1 MQYGT
6 YPLCFSVTS
15 QPLSRPVTVLKP
27 YRFSVHTFRS
37 SANDYVHL
45 NDNVHFMV
53 LKVHTQERERQRDRE
68 SQRERERDRDRD
80 RETER
85 DRDRDRKKKEKKI
98 YDLIGRDRGMRGLN
112 NVVLLRIYPTSLSL
126 VWTWRA
132 SFLTRLSREKG
143 DLSKFTI
150 ESRCLAVLNGVLNLR
165 IRQNDVVS
173 K

>member
-37 SANDYVHL
+37 SANNYVHL
-45 NDNVHFMV
+45 NDYVHFMV
-53 LKVHTQERERQRDRE
+53 HKVHTQERERDRQRE
-68 SQRERERDRDRD
+68 SETERERER
-80 RETER
+80 
-85 DRDRDRKKKEKKI
+85 EKKI
-98 YDLIGRDRGMRGLN
+98 YDLIGMDRGMRGLN
-112 NVVLLRIYPTSLSL
+112 NVILLRIYPTSLTL

-143 DLSKFTI
+143 
-150 ESRCLAVLNGVLNLR
+150 RLALTNR
-165 IRQNDVVS
+165 KEHFSIVS
-173 K
+173 